1 MRVAGVG
8 KIVINWWLL
17 LLLNYCFNDLFT
29 HFSKIPYTTETNNTH
44 QQTAFGRRPAPDK
57 GVCLE
62 SGFGRQGHFGNRFR
76 LSRNVP
82 DKYRQTCWSLLKTPS
97 PLVGGTRPDNIG
109 LRFVE
114 GHLEKY
120 FVVITKGYDHRK
132 GQPNEYW
139 DRAMN
144 CDVVEHIQCQF

>member
-1 MRVAGVG
+1 MLISIKNAQ
-8 KIVINWWLL
+8 
-17 LLLNYCFNDLFT
+17 
-29 HFSKIPYTTETNNTH
+29 P
-44 QQTAFGRRPAPDK
+44 FGRRDQA
-57 GVCLE
+57 
-62 SGFGRQGHFGNRFR
+62 
-76 LSRNVP
+76 
-82 DKYRQTCWSLLKTPS
+82 
-97 PLVGGTRPDNIG
+97 RPDNID